1 MDSEKLA
8 AAFVELAD
16 TLVDDFDALDVLHA
30 LTARSVEL
38 LGATAAGIL
47 LRDDGEE
54 LQLVAS
60 SSEEAQ
66 ALEGFQLQENE
77 GPCWD
82 CFHTGE
88 PVLVP
93 RLADEHERWPSFVPA
108 AVAAGF
114 TSVIALPMRLRGQII
129 GGLNLF
135 GTGDDPPIR
144 AQDLPIAQSLAD
156 AATIA
161 ILQDRLAR
169 GRDILN
175 QQLQTALT
183 SRVIVEQAKGA
194 LSRHLNVTTDEAFEV
209 LRSRSR
215 NTRRRLSDLAEEV
228 ARGELSEFATVAPG
242 E

>member
-1 MDSEKLA
+1 
-8 AAFVELAD
+8 
-16 TLVDDFDALDVLHA
+16 
-30 LTARSVEL
+30 
-38 LGATAAGIL
+38 
-47 LRDDGEE
+47 
-54 LQLVAS
+54 
-60 SSEEAQ
+60 
-66 ALEGFQLQENE
+66 
-77 GPCWD
+77 
-82 CFHTGE
+82 
-88 PVLVP
+88 
-93 RLADEHERWPSFVPA
+93 
-108 AVAAGF
+108 
-114 TSVIALPMRLRGQII
+114 MRLRGQII

-194 LSRHLNVTTDEAFEV
+194 LSRHLNVTTDAAFEV

>member
-1 MDSEKLA
+1 MDSKKLA
-8 AAFVELAD
+8 ATFVELAD
-16 TLVDDFDALDVLHA
+16 TLVDDFDALEMLHV

-38 LGATAAGIL
+38 LGAAAAGLL
-47 LRDDGEE
+47 LRDEGEK
-54 LQLVAS
+54 LQLVVS

-66 ALEGFQLQENE
+66 ELEVFQLQENE

-82 CFHTGE
+82 CYHTGE
-88 PVLVP
+88 PLFVP
-93 RLADEHERWPSFVPA
+93 RLADAQDRWPSFVPA
-108 AVAAGF
+108 AAAAGF

-135 GTGDDPPIR
+135 GTGERPPIR
-144 AQDLPIAQSLAD
+144 EQDLPAAQSLAD

-175 QQLQTALT
+175 EQLQSALT
-183 SRVIVEQAKGA
+183 SRIVVEQAKGV
-194 LSRHLNVTTDEAFEV
+194 LSRHLNVTTVEAFEV
-209 LRSRSR
+209 LRSRARS
-215 NTRRRLSDLAEEV
+215 TRRRLSDLAEEV
-228 ARGELSEFATVAPG
+228 ALGELSEFPAQASS

>member
-16 TLVDDFDALDVLHA
+16 TLVDDFDALDVLHV

-38 LGATAAGIL
+38 LGAAATGIL
-47 LRDDGEE
+47 LSDDGEQ
-54 LQLVAS
+54 LQLVAAS
-60 SSEEAQ
+60 GEEAQ
-66 ALEGFQLQENE
+66 ALEGFQLQHNE

-88 PVLVP
+88 PVFVP
-93 RLADEHERWPSFVPA
+93 RLADTQDRWPSFVPA
-108 AVAAGF
+108 AVADGF
-114 TSVIALPMRLRGQII
+114 TSVITLPMRLRGQII

-135 GTGDDPPIR
+135 GTSERPPIR
-144 AQDLPIAQSLAD
+144 EQDLPIAQSLAD

-175 QQLQTALT
+175 QQLESALT

-194 LSRHLNVTTDEAFEV
+194 LARHLNVTTDEAFEV

-228 ARGELSEFATVAPG
+228 ARGELNAFTAEASSE
-242 E
+242 